1 MCFWVVLSNKGKE
14 GEGVRMSQ
22 EKEPKKSN
30 ILDYEIIGER
40 FVQMVQGKLGIAK
53 THIATA
59 KRIIFNLLEDKTDE
73 VLFQEGNLKTK
84 FFDDLNKVC
93 SDCTA
98 IIELINEIEKIL
110 FSK

>member
-1 MCFWVVLSNKGKE
+1 
-14 GEGVRMSQ
+14 MSQ
-22 EKEPKKSN
+22 EKEPKKFN

-59 KRIIFNLLEDKTDE
+59 GRIIFDLLEDKTDE

-84 FFDDLNKVC
+84 FLDDLNKIY
-93 SDCTA
+93 SDCNA
-98 IIELINEIEKIL
+98 IIELINKVEKIL
-110 FSK
+110 FSKEVEKHGWKS